1 MPAALSGVQ
10 RLGGGKGGGLG
21 KVLALAGAQ
30 EELPLGQGGDGGAV
44 QQARGQG
51 GKGIVAQGQVVLGAA
66 QPAGHVVPA
75 GQADGPAEQLDAAVL
90 DQPGR
95 RVGHAVVLPVVK
107 AAALAG
113 ERQHRHAPR
122 AVDLE
127 LHVPAQGR
135 APFLII
141 SAFHH
146 DAVASFA

>member
-1 MPAALSGVQ
+1 MRGDQ
-10 RLGGGKGGGLG
+10 
-21 KVLALAGAQ
+21 LAGDVAEILLLHFGPAPGAQ
-30 EELPLGQGGDGGAV
+30 PLGQEAV
-44 QQARGQG
+44 LVDAVG
-51 GKGIVAQGQVVLGAA
+51 
-66 QPAGHVVPA
+66 
-75 GQADGPAEQLDAAVL
+75 AEQLDAAVL

-135 APFLII
+135 APLLII